1 MGQDFRDPKEAC
13 LPSPNTRITSEK
25 TSDSLVL
32 AAEYVRM
39 STDHQR
45 YSTENQSAAIHA
57 YAMSHGMEIVTTYRD
72 EGKSGLDI
80 GGRDAL
86 RTLLD
91 DVQAGRT
98 QFQVILV
105 YDVSRW
111 GRFQNTDESAH
122 YEYLCT
128 SSGIRVVYCA
138 EPFENDGSPLATIY
152 KGIKRSMAGEYSRE
166 LSQKVFAGQC
176 RLVEK
181 GFHQGGPAGYGL
193 RRALIDEKSEFKA
206 ELSRGQQKSLQTD
219 RVILIPGPEAEIEV
233 VQRIY
238 HQFIHNGMN
247 EREIAHALNAEGLLT
262 DFDRPWSRG
271 SVHQV
276 LTNEKYI
283 GNNVYNK
290 TSSKLRKRISRNPPD
305 KWVRCDGAF
314 QGVVSLEV
322 FAGVREIILQRS
334 HRLDDAQLLEL
345 LRTLL
350 QRAGSLS
357 GMLIDEQDNMPSS
370 TVYINR
376 FGGLLRAYTL
386 IGYTPDRDYRYLE
399 INRSLRQLHP
409 QVLEDVLNH
418 LKYVGARVELSDQ
431 NDLLTVNNQ
440 WTASVVIARCQPTP
454 AGTLRWKLRFDN
466 SLNPDITIAVRM
478 EQANL
483 QVRDYYLVP
492 SIDMGA
498 WPKRMAE
505 ENSPLIDSYRFA
517 TLDVLDGLAA
527 RCSLKEACQ

>member
-1 MGQDFRDPKEAC
+1 MRKRLEDY
-13 LPSPNTRITSEK
+13 
-25 TSDSLVL
+25 SDGLIA

-57 YAMSHGMEIVTTYRD
+57 YALSHGMDIVKTYRD

-86 RTLLD
+86 RRLLD
-91 DVQAGRT
+91 DVQAGNV
-98 QFQVILV
+98 QFQIILV
-105 YDVSRW
+105 YDVSSW

-128 SSGIRVVYCA
+128 SSGIQVVYCA

-193 RRALIDEKSEFKA
+193 RRALIDEKNEFKA
-206 ELSRGQQKSLQTD
+206 ELSRGQQKSIQTD
-219 RVILIPGPEAEIEV
+219 RVILIPGPEAEIEI
-233 VQRIY
+233 VQHIY
-238 HQFIHNGMN
+238 HRFIHNGMN
-247 EREIAHALNAEGLLT
+247 EREIANALNADGVLT
-262 DFDRPWSRG
+262 DFDRPWSRS
-271 SVHQV
+271 SVHEV

-290 TSSKLRKRISRNPPD
+290 TSSKLRKRSSRNPPD
-305 KWVRCDGAF
+305 KWIRCDGAF
-314 QGVVSLEV
+314 QGIVSLEV
-322 FAGVREIILQRS
+322 FTCAREIILQRS
-334 HRLDDAQLLEL
+334 HRLDDTQMLEL
-345 LRTLL
+345 LRALL
-350 QRAGSLS
+350 QQAGSLS

-370 TVYINR
+370 TVYISR

-386 IGYTPDRDYRYLE
+386 IGYAPDRDYRYLD

-409 QVLEDVLNH
+409 QVFEDVIKH
-418 LKYVGARVELSDQ
+418 LENAGASVEISAQ
-431 NDLLTVNNQ
+431 NDVLTVNGE
-440 WTASVVIARCQPTP
+440 WTASVVIARCHSTP
-454 AGTLRWKLRFDN
+454 AGTLRWKLRFDI
-466 SLNPDITIAVRM
+466 SLAPDITIAVRM
-478 EQANL
+478 ARANL

-492 SIDMGA
+492 LIDMGA
-498 WPKRMAE
+498 WPQKMAE
-505 ENSPLIDSYRFA
+505 ENSPLIDSYCFQA
-517 TLDVLDGLAA
+517 LDVLDGLAA

>member
-1 MGQDFRDPKEAC
+1 
-13 LPSPNTRITSEK
+13 
-25 TSDSLVL
+25 
-32 AAEYVRM
+32 M

-45 YSTENQSAAIHA
+45 YSTENQSASIHA
-57 YAMSHGMEIVTTYRD
+57 YALSHGMDIVKTYRD

-86 RTLLD
+86 RRLLD
-91 DVQAGRT
+91 DVQAGNI

-128 SSGIRVVYCA
+128 SSGIQVVYCA
-138 EPFENDGSPLATIY
+138 EPFENDGSPMATIY

-193 RRALIDEKSEFKA
+193 RRALIDEKNEFKA
-206 ELSRGQQKSLQTD
+206 ELSRGQQKSIQTD
-219 RVILIPGPEAEIEV
+219 RVILIPGPEAEIVV
-233 VQRIY
+233 VQNIY
-238 HQFIHNGMN
+238 HQFIHSGMN
-247 EREIAHALNAEGLLT
+247 EREIADALNADGVLT

-271 SVHQV
+271 SVHEV

-305 KWVRCDGAF
+305 KWIRCDGAF
-314 QGVVSLEV
+314 QGIISPEV
-322 FAGVREIILQRS
+322 FTCAREIILQRS
-334 HRLDDAQLLEL
+334 HRLDDAQMLEL
-345 LRTLL
+345 LRALL
-350 QRAGSLS
+350 QQAGSLS

-386 IGYTPDRDYRYLE
+386 IGYAPDRDYRYLD

-409 QVLEDVLNH
+409 QVFEAVIKHLENAGASVEISAQNDVLTIN
-418 LKYVGARVELSDQ
+418 GE
-431 NDLLTVNNQ
+431 
-440 WTASVVIARCQPTP
+440 WTASVVIARCHSTP
-454 AGTLRWKLRFDN
+454 AGTLRWKLRFDI
-466 SLNPDITIAVRM
+466 SLAPDITIAVRM
-478 EQANL
+478 EQANR

-492 SIDMGA
+492 LIDMGA
-498 WPKRMAE
+498 WPQKMAE
-505 ENSPLIDSYRFA
+505 ENSPLIDSYCFA

-527 RCSLKEACQ
+527 RCSLKEACR

>member
-1 MGQDFRDPKEAC
+1 MSS
-13 LPSPNTRITSEK
+13 PSMRKRPEDC
-25 TSDSLVL
+25 SDGLIA

-45 YSTENQSAAIHA
+45 YSTENQSASIHA
-57 YAMSHGMEIVTTYRD
+57 YALSHGMDIVKTYRD

-86 RTLLD
+86 RRLLD
-91 DVQAGRT
+91 DVQAGNI

-128 SSGIRVVYCA
+128 SSGIQVVYCA
-138 EPFENDGSPLATIY
+138 EPFENDGSPMATIY

-193 RRALIDEKSEFKA
+193 RRALIDEKNEFKA
-206 ELSRGQQKSLQTD
+206 ELSRGQQKSIQTD
-219 RVILIPGPEAEIEV
+219 RVILIPGPEAEIVV
-233 VQRIY
+233 VQNIY
-238 HQFIHNGMN
+238 HQFIHSGMN
-247 EREIAHALNAEGLLT
+247 EREIADALNADGVLT

-271 SVHQV
+271 SVHEV

-305 KWVRCDGAF
+305 KWIRCDGAF
-314 QGVVSLEV
+314 QGIISPEV
-322 FAGVREIILQRS
+322 FTCAREIILQRS
-334 HRLDDAQLLEL
+334 HRLDDAQMLEL
-345 LRTLL
+345 LRALL
-350 QRAGSLS
+350 QKAGSLS

-370 TVYINR
+370 TVYISR

-386 IGYTPDRDYRYLE
+386 IGYAPDRDYRYLD

-409 QVLEDVLNH
+409 QVFEAVIKHLENAGASVEISAQNDVLTI
-418 LKYVGARVELSDQ
+418 
-431 NDLLTVNNQ
+431 NDE
-440 WTASVVIARCQPTP
+440 WTASVVIARCHSTP
-454 AGTLRWKLRFDN
+454 AGTLRWKLRFDI
-466 SLNPDITIAVRM
+466 SLAPDITIAVRM

-492 SIDMGA
+492 LIDMGA
-498 WPKRMAE
+498 WPQKMAE
-505 ENSPLIDSYRFA
+505 ENSPLIDSYCFA

-527 RCSLKEACQ
+527 RCSLKEACR

>member
-1 MGQDFRDPKEAC
+1 MRKRLEDY
-13 LPSPNTRITSEK
+13 
-25 TSDSLVL
+25 SDGLIA

-57 YAMSHGMEIVTTYRD
+57 YALSHGMDIVKTYRD

-86 RTLLD
+86 RRLLD
-91 DVQAGRT
+91 DVQAGNVH
-98 QFQVILV
+98 FQIILV

-128 SSGIRVVYCA
+128 SSGIQVVYCA

-193 RRALIDEKSEFKA
+193 RRALIDEKNEFKA
-206 ELSRGQQKSLQTD
+206 ELSRGQQKSIQTD
-219 RVILIPGPEAEIEV
+219 RVILIPGPEAEIEI
-233 VQRIY
+233 VQHIY
-238 HQFIHNGMN
+238 HRFIHNGMK
-247 EREIAHALNAEGLLT
+247 EREIANALNADGVLT
-262 DFDRPWSRG
+262 DFDRPWSRS
-271 SVHQV
+271 SVHEV

-290 TSSKLRKRISRNPPD
+290 TSSKLRKRSSRNTPD
-305 KWVRCDGAF
+305 KWIRCDGAF
-314 QGVVSLEV
+314 QGIVSLEV
-322 FAGVREIILQRS
+322 FTCAREIILQRS
-334 HRLDDAQLLEL
+334 HRLDDTQMLEL
-345 LRTLL
+345 LRALL
-350 QRAGSLS
+350 QQAGSLS

-370 TVYINR
+370 TVYISR

-386 IGYTPDRDYRYLE
+386 IGYAPDRDYRYLD
-399 INRSLRQLHP
+399 INRSIRQLHP
-409 QVLEDVLNH
+409 QVFEDVIKH
-418 LKYVGARVELSDQ
+418 LENAGARVEISAQ
-431 NDLLTVNNQ
+431 NDILTVNGE
-440 WTASVVIARCQPTP
+440 WTASVVIARCHSTP
-454 AGTLRWKLRFDN
+454 AGTLRWKLRFDI
-466 SLNPDITIAVRM
+466 SLAPDITIAVRM
-478 EQANL
+478 ERANL

-492 SIDMGA
+492 LIDMGA
-498 WPKRMAE
+498 WPQKMAE
-505 ENSPLIDSYRFA
+505 ENSPLIDSYCFA

-527 RCSLKEACQ
+527 RCSLKEACR

>member
-1 MGQDFRDPKEAC
+1 M
-13 LPSPNTRITSEK
+13 PSPRQQTTLEPP
-25 TSDSLVL
+25 SDGLVL

-57 YAMSHGMEIVTTYRD
+57 YAMSNGMEIVTTYRD
-72 EGKSGLDI
+72 EGKSGLDLR
-80 GGRDAL
+80 GRDAL
-86 RTLLD
+86 RRLLD
-91 DVQAGRT
+91 DVQAGHA
-98 QFQVILV
+98 QFRVILV

-128 SSGIRVVYCA
+128 SSGIKVVYCA
-138 EPFENDGSPLATIY
+138 EAFDNDGSPMSTIC
-152 KGIKRSMAGEYSRE
+152 KGFKRYMAGEYSNE
-166 LSQKVFAGQC
+166 LSRKVFAGQC

-193 RRALIDEKSEFKA
+193 RRALIDEKNEFKA
-206 ELSRGQQKSLQTD
+206 KLARGQQKSIQTD
-219 RVILIPGPEAEIEV
+219 RVILIPGPEAEIEII
-233 VQRIY
+233 QRIY
-238 HQFIHNGMN
+238 YQFVHEQMN
-247 EREIAHALNAEGLLT
+247 EREIANALNAEGLVT

-290 TSSKLRKRISRNPPD
+290 TSSKLRKGSIRNAPD

-314 QGVVSLEV
+314 QGIVSLGV
-322 FAGVREIILQRS
+322 FGDVREIILQRS
-334 HRLDDAQLLEL
+334 HRQDDAQLLEM

-350 QRAGSLS
+350 MRAGSLS

-370 TVYINR
+370 TTYISR

-409 QVLEDVLNH
+409 QVLDDVVKH
-418 LKYVGARVELSDQ
+418 LEHVGARVELNNE
-431 NDLLTVNNQ
+431 NDLLTVNDE
-440 WTASVVIARCQPTP
+440 WTASVVITRCQATA
-454 AGTLRWKLRFDN
+454 AGTLRWILRFDS
-466 SLNPDITIAVRM
+466 SLTPDITIAVRM

-483 QVRDYYLVP
+483 LVQDYYLIP

-498 WPKRMAE
+498 WPRKMTE

-517 TLDVLDGLAA
+517 TLDVLEGLAA
-527 RCSLKEACQ
+527 RCSLKESFP

>member
-1 MGQDFRDPKEAC
+1 
-13 LPSPNTRITSEK
+13 
-25 TSDSLVL
+25 
-32 AAEYVRM
+32 M

-45 YSTENQSAAIHA
+45 YSTENQSASIHA
-57 YAMSHGMEIVTTYRD
+57 YALSHGMDIVKTYRD

-86 RTLLD
+86 RRLLD
-91 DVQAGRT
+91 DVQAGNI

-128 SSGIRVVYCA
+128 SSGIQVVYCA
-138 EPFENDGSPLATIY
+138 EPFENDGSPMATIY

-193 RRALIDEKSEFKA
+193 RRALIDEKNEFKA
-206 ELSRGQQKSLQTD
+206 ELSRGQQKSIQTD
-219 RVILIPGPEAEIEV
+219 RVILIPGPEAEIVV
-233 VQRIY
+233 VQNIY
-238 HQFIHNGMN
+238 HQFIHSGMN
-247 EREIAHALNAEGLLT
+247 EREIADALNADGVLT

-271 SVHQV
+271 SVHEV

-305 KWVRCDGAF
+305 KWIRCDGAF
-314 QGVVSLEV
+314 QGIISPEV
-322 FAGVREIILQRS
+322 FTCAREIILQRS
-334 HRLDDAQLLEL
+334 HRLDDAQMLEL
-345 LRTLL
+345 LRALL
-350 QRAGSLS
+350 QKAGSLS

-370 TVYINR
+370 TVYISR

-386 IGYTPDRDYRYLE
+386 IGYAPDRDYRYLD

-409 QVLEDVLNH
+409 QVFEAVIKHLENAGASVEISAQNDVLTI
-418 LKYVGARVELSDQ
+418 
-431 NDLLTVNNQ
+431 NDE
-440 WTASVVIARCQPTP
+440 WTASVVIARCHSTP
-454 AGTLRWKLRFDN
+454 AGTLRWKLRFDI
-466 SLNPDITIAVRM
+466 SLAPDITIAVRM

-492 SIDMGA
+492 LIDMGA
-498 WPKRMAE
+498 WPQKMAE
-505 ENSPLIDSYRFA
+505 ENSPLIDSYCFA

-527 RCSLKEACQ
+527 RCSLKEACR

>member
-1 MGQDFRDPKEAC
+1 M
-13 LPSPNTRITSEK
+13 PSPSKRKKSED
-25 TSDSLVL
+25 SPDSLIP

-57 YAMSHGMEIVTTYRD
+57 YAMSHGMEIVKTYRD

-86 RTLLD
+86 RRLLD
-91 DVQAGRT
+91 DVQARNI

-193 RRALIDEKSEFKA
+193 RRALIDEKHEFKA
-206 ELSRGQQKSLQTD
+206 ELSRGQQKSIQTD
-219 RVILIPGPEAEIEV
+219 RVILIPGPGTEIEV
-233 VQRIY
+233 VQHIY

-247 EREIAHALNAEGLLT
+247 EHEIANALNADGLLT
-262 DFDRPWSRG
+262 DFDRHWTRG

-290 TSSKLRKRISRNPPD
+290 TSSKLRKRISRNPPEE
-305 KWVRCDGAF
+305 WVRCEGAF
-314 QGVVSLEV
+314 QGIVSLEV
-322 FAGVREIILQRS
+322 FTCAREIILQRS
-334 HRLDDAQLLEL
+334 QRLDDAQMLEL
-345 LRTLL
+345 LRALL
-350 QRAGSLS
+350 QQAGSLS

-370 TVYINR
+370 IAYISR
-376 FGGLLRAYTL
+376 FAGLLRAYTL
-386 IGYTPDRDYRYLE
+386 IGYAPDRDYRYLD

-409 QVLEDVLNH
+409 QVFEDVIKH
-418 LKYVGARVELSDQ
+418 LKHAGASVEVSAQ
-431 NDLLTVNNQ
+431 NDLLTVNDE
-440 WTASVVIARCQPTP
+440 WTACVVIVRCQSTP

-466 SLNPDITIAVRM
+466 SLVPDITIAVRM

-483 QVRDYYLVP
+483 QIRDYYLVP
-492 SIDMGA
+492 LIDMGA
-498 WPKRMAE
+498 WPKKMAE
-505 ENSPLIDSYRFA
+505 ENSPLIDSYCFS
-517 TLDVLDGLAA
+517 TLDVLNGLAA

>member
-1 MGQDFRDPKEAC
+1 
-13 LPSPNTRITSEK
+13 
-25 TSDSLVL
+25 
-32 AAEYVRM
+32 M

-57 YAMSHGMEIVTTYRD
+57 YAVSHGMEIVATYRD

-86 RTLLD
+86 SRLIN
-91 DVQAGRT
+91 DVQAGAI

-128 SSGIRVVYCA
+128 KTGVQVVYCA
-138 EPFENDGSPLATIY
+138 EPFDNDGSPLATIY

-193 RRALIDEKSEFKA
+193 RRALIDDHSAFKGVLARGEYKSI
-206 ELSRGQQKSLQTD
+206 QTD

-238 HQFIHNGMN
+238 HQFRN
-247 EREIAHALNAEGLLT
+247 ERMSELQIADALNADGVMT

-283 GNNVYNK
+283 GNNVYNR
-290 TSSKLRKRISRNPPD
+290 TSSKLRKGIVRNAPD

-314 QGVVSLEV
+314 QGIVSLAV
-322 FAGVREIILQRS
+322 FADVREIILERS
-334 HRLDDAQLLEL
+334 RKLDDAQLLEMLRSL
-345 LRTLL
+345 LK
-350 QRAGSLS
+350 RAGSLS
-357 GMLIDEQDNMPSS
+357 GMLINEQCDMPSS
-370 TVYINR
+370 TAYIAR

-386 IGYTPDRDYRYLE
+386 IGYTPDRDYQFLE
-399 INRSLRQLHP
+399 INRSLRAMHP
-409 QVLEDVLNH
+409 KVLEDVVEH
-418 LKYVGARVELSDQ
+418 FEQVGADVEPNNG
-431 NDLLTVNNQ
+431 NDLLTVNGE
-440 WTASVVIARCQPTP
+440 WTASVVIARCDPTR
-454 AGTLRWKLRFDN
+454 AGSLRWKLRFDV
-466 SLNPDITIAVRM
+466 SLKPDITIAVRM
-478 EQANL
+478 EEGNSE
-483 QVRDYYLVP
+483 VRDFYLIP
-492 SIDMGA
+492 WIDMGT
-498 WPKRMAE
+498 WPQRMAE
-505 ENSPLIDSYRFA
+505 ENSPLIDSYRFK

-527 RCSLKEACQ
+527 RCLLKEVCK

>member
-1 MGQDFRDPKEAC
+1 MSS
-13 LPSPNTRITSEK
+13 PSMRKRPEDC
-25 TSDSLVL
+25 SDGLIA

-45 YSTENQSAAIHA
+45 YSTENQSASIHA
-57 YAMSHGMEIVTTYRD
+57 YALSHGMDIVKTYRD

-86 RTLLD
+86 RRLLD
-91 DVQAGRT
+91 DVQAGNI

-128 SSGIRVVYCA
+128 SSGIQVVYCA
-138 EPFENDGSPLATIY
+138 EPFENDGSPMATIY

-193 RRALIDEKSEFKA
+193 RRALIDEKNEFKA
-206 ELSRGQQKSLQTD
+206 ELSRGQQKSIQTD
-219 RVILIPGPEAEIEV
+219 RVILIPGPEAEIVV
-233 VQRIY
+233 VQNIY
-238 HQFIHNGMN
+238 HQFIHSGMN
-247 EREIAHALNAEGLLT
+247 EREIADALNADGVLT

-271 SVHQV
+271 SVHEV

-305 KWVRCDGAF
+305 KWIRCDGAF
-314 QGVVSLEV
+314 QGIISPEV
-322 FAGVREIILQRS
+322 FTCAREIILQRS
-334 HRLDDAQLLEL
+334 HRLDDAQMLEL
-345 LRTLL
+345 LRALL
-350 QRAGSLS
+350 QKAGSLS

-370 TVYINR
+370 TVYISR

-386 IGYTPDRDYRYLE
+386 IGYAPDRDYRYLD

-409 QVLEDVLNH
+409 QVFEAVIKHLENAGASVEISTQNDVLTI
-418 LKYVGARVELSDQ
+418 
-431 NDLLTVNNQ
+431 NDE
-440 WTASVVIARCQPTP
+440 WTASVVIARCHSTP
-454 AGTLRWKLRFDN
+454 AGTLRWKLRFDI
-466 SLNPDITIAVRM
+466 SLAPDITIAVRM

-492 SIDMGA
+492 LIDMGA
-498 WPKRMAE
+498 WPQKMAE
-505 ENSPLIDSYRFA
+505 ENSPLIDSYCFA

-527 RCSLKEACQ
+527 RCSLKEACR

>member
-1 MGQDFRDPKEAC
+1 MRKRPEDC
-13 LPSPNTRITSEK
+13 
-25 TSDSLVL
+25 SDGLIA

-45 YSTENQSAAIHA
+45 YSTENQSASIHA
-57 YAMSHGMEIVTTYRD
+57 YALSHGMDIVKTYRD

-86 RTLLD
+86 RRLLD
-91 DVQAGRT
+91 DVQAGNI

-128 SSGIRVVYCA
+128 SSGIQVVYCA
-138 EPFENDGSPLATIY
+138 EPFENDGSPMATIY

-193 RRALIDEKSEFKA
+193 RRALIDEKNEFKA
-206 ELSRGQQKSLQTD
+206 ELSRGQQKSIQTD
-219 RVILIPGPEAEIEV
+219 RVILIPGPEAEIVV
-233 VQRIY
+233 VQNIY
-238 HQFIHNGMN
+238 HQFIHSGMN
-247 EREIAHALNAEGLLT
+247 EREIADALNADGVLT

-271 SVHQV
+271 CVHEV

-305 KWVRCDGAF
+305 KWIRCDGAF
-314 QGVVSLEV
+314 QGIISPEL
-322 FAGVREIILQRS
+322 FTCAREIILQRS
-334 HRLDDAQLLEL
+334 HRLDDAQMLEL
-345 LRTLL
+345 LRALL
-350 QRAGSLS
+350 QKAGSLS

-370 TVYINR
+370 TVYISR

-386 IGYTPDRDYRYLE
+386 IGYAPDRDYRYLD

-409 QVLEDVLNH
+409 QVFEAVIKHLENAGASVEISAQNDVLTI
-418 LKYVGARVELSDQ
+418 
-431 NDLLTVNNQ
+431 NDE
-440 WTASVVIARCQPTP
+440 WTASVVIARCHSTP
-454 AGTLRWKLRFDN
+454 AGTLRWKLRFDI
-466 SLNPDITIAVRM
+466 SLAPDITIAVRM
-478 EQANL
+478 EQANR

-492 SIDMGA
+492 LIDMGA
-498 WPKRMAE
+498 WPQKMAE
-505 ENSPLIDSYRFA
+505 ENSPLIDSYCFA

-527 RCSLKEACQ
+527 RCSLKEACR

>member
-1 MGQDFRDPKEAC
+1 MGQDFPDLEEAC
-13 LPSPNTRITSEK
+13 LPSTRTRITSENS
-25 TSDSLVL
+25 SDGLVP

-57 YAMSHGMEIVTTYRD
+57 YAMSHGMEVVTTYRD

-91 DVQAGRT
+91 DVQAGKT

-193 RRALIDEKSEFKA
+193 RRALIDEKNEFKA
-206 ELSRGQQKSLQTD
+206 ELSRGQQKSIQTD
-219 RVILIPGPEAEIEV
+219 RVILIPGPETEIEV

-247 EREIAHALNAEGLLT
+247 EREIANALNAEGLIT
-262 DFDRPWSRG
+262 DFERPWSRG

-350 QRAGSLS
+350 
-357 GMLIDEQDNMPSS
+357 
-370 TVYINR
+370 
-376 FGGLLRAYTL
+376 
-386 IGYTPDRDYRYLE
+386 
-399 INRSLRQLHP
+399 
-409 QVLEDVLNH
+409 
-418 LKYVGARVELSDQ
+418 SDQ
-431 NDLLTVNNQ
+431 Q
-440 WTASVVIARCQPTP
+440 
-454 AGTLRWKLRFDN
+454 K
-466 SLNPDITIAVRM
+466 VR
-478 EQANL
+478 L
-483 QVRDYYLVP
+483 
-492 SIDMGA
+492 
-498 WPKRMAE
+498 
-505 ENSPLIDSYRFA
+505 
-517 TLDVLDGLAA
+517 
-527 RCSLKEACQ
+527 

>member
-1 MGQDFRDPKEAC
+1 MRKRPEDC
-13 LPSPNTRITSEK
+13 
-25 TSDSLVL
+25 SDGLIA

-45 YSTENQSAAIHA
+45 YSTENQSASIHA
-57 YAMSHGMEIVTTYRD
+57 YALSHGMDIVKTYRD

-86 RTLLD
+86 RRLLD
-91 DVQAGRT
+91 DVQAGNI

-128 SSGIRVVYCA
+128 SSGIQVVYCA
-138 EPFENDGSPLATIY
+138 EPFENDGSPMATIY

-176 RLVEK
+176 HLVEK

-193 RRALIDEKSEFKA
+193 RRALIDEKNEFKA
-206 ELSRGQQKSLQTD
+206 ELSRGQQKSIQTD
-219 RVILIPGPEAEIEV
+219 RVILIPGPEAEIEI
-233 VQRIY
+233 VQHIY
-238 HQFIHNGMN
+238 HRFIHNGMN
-247 EREIAHALNAEGLLT
+247 EREIANALNADGVLT
-262 DFDRPWSRG
+262 DFDRPWSRS
-271 SVHQV
+271 SVHEV

-290 TSSKLRKRISRNPPD
+290 TSSKLRKRSSRNPPD
-305 KWVRCDGAF
+305 KWIRCDGAF
-314 QGVVSLEV
+314 QGIVSLEV
-322 FAGVREIILQRS
+322 FTCAREIILQRS
-334 HRLDDAQLLEL
+334 HRLDDTQMLEL
-345 LRTLL
+345 LRALL
-350 QRAGSLS
+350 QQAGSLS

-370 TVYINR
+370 TVYISR

-386 IGYTPDRDYRYLE
+386 IGYAPDRDYRYLD

-409 QVLEDVLNH
+409 QVFEDVIKH
-418 LKYVGARVELSDQ
+418 LENAGASVEISAQ
-431 NDLLTVNNQ
+431 NDVLTVNGE
-440 WTASVVIARCQPTP
+440 WTASVIIARCHSTP
-454 AGTLRWKLRFDN
+454 AGTLRWKLRFDI
-466 SLNPDITIAVRM
+466 SLAPDITIAVRM
-478 EQANL
+478 ERANL

-492 SIDMGA
+492 LIDMGA
-498 WPKRMAE
+498 WPQKMAE
-505 ENSPLIDSYRFA
+505 ENSPLIDSYCFA

-527 RCSLKEACQ
+527 RCSLKEACR

>member
-1 MGQDFRDPKEAC
+1 MD
-13 LPSPNTRITSEK
+13 
-25 TSDSLVL
+25 
-32 AAEYVRM
+32 
-39 STDHQR
+39 
-45 YSTENQSAAIHA
+45 
-57 YAMSHGMEIVTTYRD
+57 IVKTYRD

-86 RTLLD
+86 RRLLD
-91 DVQAGRT
+91 DVQAGNI

-128 SSGIRVVYCA
+128 SSGIQVVYCA
-138 EPFENDGSPLATIY
+138 EPFENDGSPMATIY

-193 RRALIDEKSEFKA
+193 RRALIDEKNEFKA
-206 ELSRGQQKSLQTD
+206 ELSRGQQKSIQTD
-219 RVILIPGPEAEIEV
+219 RVILIPGPEAEIVV
-233 VQRIY
+233 VQNIY
-238 HQFIHNGMN
+238 HQFIHSGMN
-247 EREIAHALNAEGLLT
+247 EREIADALNADGVLT

-271 SVHQV
+271 SVHEV

-305 KWVRCDGAF
+305 KWIRCDGAF
-314 QGVVSLEV
+314 QGIISPEV
-322 FAGVREIILQRS
+322 FTCAREIILQRS
-334 HRLDDAQLLEL
+334 HRLDDAQMLEL
-345 LRTLL
+345 LRALL
-350 QRAGSLS
+350 QKAGSLS

-370 TVYINR
+370 TVYISR

-386 IGYTPDRDYRYLE
+386 IGYAPDRDYRYLD

-409 QVLEDVLNH
+409 QVFEAVIKHLENAGASVEISTQNDVLTI
-418 LKYVGARVELSDQ
+418 
-431 NDLLTVNNQ
+431 NDE
-440 WTASVVIARCQPTP
+440 WTASVVIARCHSTP
-454 AGTLRWKLRFDN
+454 AGTLRWKLRFDI
-466 SLNPDITIAVRM
+466 SLAPDITIAVRM

-492 SIDMGA
+492 LIDMGA
-498 WPKRMAE
+498 WPQKMAE
-505 ENSPLIDSYRFA
+505 ENSPLIDSYCFA

-527 RCSLKEACQ
+527 RCSLKEACR

>member
-1 MGQDFRDPKEAC
+1 M
-13 LPSPNTRITSEK
+13 PSPSKRKKSE
-25 TSDSLVL
+25 DSSASLIQ

-45 YSTENQSAAIHA
+45 YSTENQSASIHA
-57 YAMSHGMEIVTTYRD
+57 YATSHGMEIVKTYRD

-86 RTLLD
+86 RRLID
-91 DVQAGRT
+91 DVQAGNI

-128 SSGIRVVYCA
+128 SSGIHVVYCA

-193 RRALIDEKSEFKA
+193 RRALIDEKNEFKA
-206 ELSRGQQKSLQTD
+206 ELSRGQQKSIQTD

-233 VQRIY
+233 VQHIY
-238 HQFIHNGMN
+238 HQFIHSGLN
-247 EREIAHALNAEGLLT
+247 EREIANVLNADGLLT

-276 LTNEKYI
+276 LTNEKYM

-322 FAGVREIILQRS
+322 FTCAREIILQRS
-334 HRLDDAQLLEL
+334 YRLDDVQMLEL
-345 LRTLL
+345 LRVLL
-350 QRAGSLS
+350 QQAGSLS

-370 TVYINR
+370 TAYVSR

-386 IGYTPDRDYRYLE
+386 VGYAPDRDYRYLD

-409 QVLEDVLNH
+409 QVFESVIKH
-418 LKYVGARVELSDQ
+418 LKLAGASVEISAR
-431 NDLLTVNNQ
+431 NDVLTVNDE

-466 SLNPDITIAVRM
+466 SLAPDITIAVRM
-478 EQANL
+478 EQANQ

-492 SIDMGA
+492 LIDMGA
-498 WPKRMAE
+498 WPQKMAE
-505 ENSPLIDSYRFA
+505 ENSPLIDSYCFA
-517 TLDVLDGLAA
+517 TLDVLNGLAA

>member
-1 MGQDFRDPKEAC
+1 MRKRPEDY
-13 LPSPNTRITSEK
+13 
-25 TSDSLVL
+25 SDGLIA

-57 YAMSHGMEIVTTYRD
+57 YALSHGMDIVKTYRD

-86 RTLLD
+86 RRLLD
-91 DVQAGRT
+91 DVQEGNV

-128 SSGIRVVYCA
+128 SVGIQVVYCA

-166 LSQKVFAGQC
+166 LSQKVFEGQC
-176 RLVEK
+176 RLVKK
-181 GFHQGGPAGYGL
+181 GFHQGGPPGYGL
-193 RRALIDEKSEFKA
+193 RRALIDEKNEFKA
-206 ELSRGQQKSLQTD
+206 ELSRGQQKSIQTD
-219 RVILIPGPEAEIEV
+219 RVILIPGPEAEIEI
-233 VQRIY
+233 VQHIY

-247 EREIAHALNAEGLLT
+247 EREIANALNSDGVLT
-262 DFDRPWSRG
+262 DFDRPWSHS
-271 SVHQV
+271 SVHEV

-305 KWVRCDGAF
+305 KWIRCDGAF
-314 QGVVSLEV
+314 QGIVSLEV
-322 FAGVREIILQRS
+322 FTCAREIILQRS
-334 HRLDDAQLLEL
+334 HRLDDTQMLGL
-345 LRTLL
+345 LRALL
-350 QRAGSLS
+350 QQAGSLS

-370 TVYINR
+370 TVYISR

-386 IGYTPDRDYRYLE
+386 IGYAPDRDYRYLD

-409 QVLEDVLNH
+409 QVFEDVIKH
-418 LKYVGARVELSDQ
+418 LENAGASVEISAQ
-431 NDLLTVNNQ
+431 NDVLTVNGE
-440 WTASVVIARCQPTP
+440 WTASVVIARCHSTP

-466 SLNPDITIAVRM
+466 SLAPDITIAVRM
-478 EQANL
+478 EQANI

-492 SIDMGA
+492 LIDMGA
-498 WPKRMAE
+498 WPQKMAE
-505 ENSPLIDSYRFA
+505 ENSPLIDSYCFE
-517 TLDVLDGLAA
+517 TLDVLDGLSA

>member
-1 MGQDFRDPKEAC
+1 
-13 LPSPNTRITSEK
+13 
-25 TSDSLVL
+25 
-32 AAEYVRM
+32 M

-45 YSTENQSAAIHA
+45 YSTENQSASIHA
-57 YAMSHGMEIVTTYRD
+57 YALSHGMDIVKTYRD

-86 RTLLD
+86 RRLLD
-91 DVQAGRT
+91 DVQAGNI

-128 SSGIRVVYCA
+128 SSGIQVVYCA
-138 EPFENDGSPLATIY
+138 EPFENDGSPMATIY

-193 RRALIDEKSEFKA
+193 RRALIDEKNEFKA
-206 ELSRGQQKSLQTD
+206 ELSRGQQKSIQTD
-219 RVILIPGPEAEIEV
+219 RVILIPGPEAEIVV
-233 VQRIY
+233 VQNIY
-238 HQFIHNGMN
+238 HQFIHSGMN
-247 EREIAHALNAEGLLT
+247 EREIADALNAEGVLT

-271 SVHQV
+271 SVHEV

-305 KWVRCDGAF
+305 KWIRCDGAF
-314 QGVVSLEV
+314 QGIISPEV
-322 FAGVREIILQRS
+322 FTCAREIILQRS
-334 HRLDDAQLLEL
+334 HRLDDAQMLEL
-345 LRTLL
+345 LRALL
-350 QRAGSLS
+350 QQAGSLS

-386 IGYTPDRDYRYLE
+386 IGYAPDRDYRYLD

-409 QVLEDVLNH
+409 QVFEAVIKHLENAGASVEISAQNDVLTIN
-418 LKYVGARVELSDQ
+418 GE
-431 NDLLTVNNQ
+431 
-440 WTASVVIARCQPTP
+440 WTASVVIARCHSTP
-454 AGTLRWKLRFDN
+454 AGTLRWKLRFDI
-466 SLNPDITIAVRM
+466 SLAPDITIAVRM
-478 EQANL
+478 EQANR

-492 SIDMGA
+492 LIDMGA
-498 WPKRMAE
+498 WPQKMAE
-505 ENSPLIDSYRFA
+505 ENSPLIDSYCFA

-527 RCSLKEACQ
+527 RCSLKEACR

>member
-1 MGQDFRDPKEAC
+1 MRKRPEDC
-13 LPSPNTRITSEK
+13 
-25 TSDSLVL
+25 SDGLIA

-45 YSTENQSAAIHA
+45 YSTENQSASIHA
-57 YAMSHGMEIVTTYRD
+57 YALSHGMDIVKTYRD

-86 RTLLD
+86 RRLLD
-91 DVQAGRT
+91 DVQAGNI

-128 SSGIRVVYCA
+128 SSGIQVVYCA
-138 EPFENDGSPLATIY
+138 EPFENDGSPMATIY

-193 RRALIDEKSEFKA
+193 RRALIDEKNEFKA
-206 ELSRGQQKSLQTD
+206 ELSRGQQKSIQTD
-219 RVILIPGPEAEIEV
+219 RVILIPGPEAEIVV
-233 VQRIY
+233 VQNIY
-238 HQFIHNGMN
+238 HQFIHSGMN
-247 EREIAHALNAEGLLT
+247 EREIADALNADGVLT

-271 SVHQV
+271 SVHEV

-305 KWVRCDGAF
+305 KWIRCDGAF
-314 QGVVSLEV
+314 QGIISPEV
-322 FAGVREIILQRS
+322 FTCAREIILQRS
-334 HRLDDAQLLEL
+334 HRLDDAQMLEL
-345 LRTLL
+345 LRALL
-350 QRAGSLS
+350 QKAGSLS

-370 TVYINR
+370 TVYISR

-386 IGYTPDRDYRYLE
+386 IGYAPDRDYRYLD

-409 QVLEDVLNH
+409 QVFEAVIKHLENAGASVEISTQNDVLTI
-418 LKYVGARVELSDQ
+418 
-431 NDLLTVNNQ
+431 NDE
-440 WTASVVIARCQPTP
+440 WTASVVIARCHSTP
-454 AGTLRWKLRFDN
+454 AGTLRWKLRFDI
-466 SLNPDITIAVRM
+466 SLAPDITIAVRM

-492 SIDMGA
+492 LIDMGA
-498 WPKRMAE
+498 WPQKMAE
-505 ENSPLIDSYRFA
+505 ENSPLIDSYCFA

-527 RCSLKEACQ
+527 RCSLKEACR

>member
-1 MGQDFRDPKEAC
+1 MSS
-13 LPSPNTRITSEK
+13 PSMPTDSTDC
-25 TSDSLVL
+25 SDSLVP

-45 YSTENQSAAIHA
+45 YSTENQSAAINA
-57 YAMSHGMEIVTTYRD
+57 YAMSHGMEIITTYRD
-72 EGKSGLDI
+72 EGKSGLGI

-86 RTLLD
+86 RRLLD
-91 DVQAGRT
+91 DVQTGHA
-98 QFQVILV
+98 QFRVILV

-128 SSGIRVVYCA
+128 SSGIKVVYCA

-181 GFHQGGPAGYGL
+181 GFHQGGTAGYGL
-193 RRALIDEKSEFKA
+193 RRALIDEKNEFKT
-206 ELSRGQQKSLQTD
+206 ELSRGQQKSIQTD

-238 HQFIHNGMN
+238 HQFVHDKMN
-247 EREIAHALNAEGLLT
+247 ESEIANALNAEGLIT
-262 DFDRPWSRG
+262 DFNRPWSRA

-290 TSSKLRKRISRNPPD
+290 TSSKLRNRISRNPPD
-305 KWVRCDGAF
+305 RWVRCDGAF
-314 QGVVSLEV
+314 QGIVSLEV
-322 FAGVREIILQRS
+322 FAVVREIILQRS
-334 HRLDDAQLLEL
+334 HRLDDAQLLKL

-350 QRAGSLS
+350 KRTGLLS

-370 TVYINR
+370 TTYISR

-399 INRSLRQLHP
+399 INRSIRQLHP
-409 QVLEDVLNH
+409 KVIEDVVKH
-418 LKYVGARVELSDQ
+418 LKRVGAQVVFNAE
-431 NDLLTVNNQ
+431 NDLLTINGE
-440 WTASVVIARCQPTP
+440 WTASVVIARCQATP

-466 SLNPDITIAVRM
+466 SLAPDITIGVRM
-478 EQANL
+478 EHANL
-483 QVRDYYLVP
+483 HVRDYYLVP
-492 SIDMGA
+492 SIDMGV
-498 WPKRMAE
+498 WPQKMAE
-505 ENSPLIDSYRFA
+505 ENSPLIDSYRFK

-527 RCSLKEACQ
+527 RCSLKEACR

>member
-1 MGQDFRDPKEAC
+1 MRKRPEDC
-13 LPSPNTRITSEK
+13 
-25 TSDSLVL
+25 SDGLIA

-45 YSTENQSAAIHA
+45 YSTENQSASIHA
-57 YAMSHGMEIVTTYRD
+57 YALSHGMDIVKTYRD

-86 RTLLD
+86 RRLLD
-91 DVQAGRT
+91 DVQAGNI

-128 SSGIRVVYCA
+128 SSGIQVVYCA
-138 EPFENDGSPLATIY
+138 EPFENDGSPMATIY

-193 RRALIDEKSEFKA
+193 RRALIDEKNEFKA
-206 ELSRGQQKSLQTD
+206 ELSRGQQKSIQTD
-219 RVILIPGPEAEIEV
+219 RVILIPGPEAEIVV
-233 VQRIY
+233 VQNIY
-238 HQFIHNGMN
+238 HQFIHSGMN
-247 EREIAHALNAEGLLT
+247 EREIADALNADGVLT

-271 SVHQV
+271 SVHEV

-305 KWVRCDGAF
+305 KWIRCDGAF
-314 QGVVSLEV
+314 QGIISPEV
-322 FAGVREIILQRS
+322 FTCAREIILQRS
-334 HRLDDAQLLEL
+334 HRLDDAQMLEL
-345 LRTLL
+345 LRALL
-350 QRAGSLS
+350 QKAGSLS

-370 TVYINR
+370 TVYISR

-386 IGYTPDRDYRYLE
+386 IGYAPDRDYRYLD

-409 QVLEDVLNH
+409 QVFEAVIKHLENAGASVEISAQNDVLTI
-418 LKYVGARVELSDQ
+418 
-431 NDLLTVNNQ
+431 NDE
-440 WTASVVIARCQPTP
+440 WTASVVIARCHSTP
-454 AGTLRWKLRFDN
+454 AGTLRWKLRFDI
-466 SLNPDITIAVRM
+466 SLAPDITIAVRM

-492 SIDMGA
+492 LIDMGA
-498 WPKRMAE
+498 WPQKMAE
-505 ENSPLIDSYRFA
+505 ENSPLIDSYCFA

-527 RCSLKEACQ
+527 RCSLKEACR

>member
-1 MGQDFRDPKEAC
+1 M
-13 LPSPNTRITSEK
+13 PSPSMREK
-25 TSDSLVL
+25 AQEYSDSLVA

-57 YAMSHGMEIVTTYRD
+57 YAMSHGMDVVKTYRD

-86 RTLLD
+86 RRLLD
-91 DVQAGRT
+91 DVQAGAV

-128 SSGIRVVYCA
+128 SSGIKVVYCA

-193 RRALIDEKSEFKA
+193 RRALIDDKNEFKA
-206 ELSRGQQKSLQTD
+206 ELSRGQQKSIQTD
-219 RVILIPGPEAEIEV
+219 RVILIPGPQTEIEV

-238 HQFIHNGMN
+238 HQFIDDGMS
-247 EREIAHALNAEGLLT
+247 EREIANALNAEDLDT
-262 DFDRPWSRG
+262 DFGRPWSRG

-290 TSSKLRKRISRNPPD
+290 TSSKLRERASHNPPD

-314 QGVVSLEV
+314 QGIVSIELFV
-322 FAGVREIILQRS
+322 SVREIILQRS
-334 HRLDDAQLLEL
+334 RRLDDAQLLEL
-345 LRTLL
+345 LRALL
-350 QRAGSLS
+350 RQAGALS
-357 GMLIDEQDNMPSS
+357 GMLIDEQDHMPSS
-370 TVYINR
+370 TVYISR
-376 FGGLLRAYTL
+376 FGGLLRAYSL
-386 IGYTPDRDYRYLE
+386 IGHAPDRDYRYLD

-409 QVLEDVLNH
+409 LIFENVIKHLEH
-418 LKYVGARVELSDQ
+418 VGANVEVSAQ
-431 NDLLTVNNQ
+431 NDVLTVNGE
-440 WTASVVIARCQPTP
+440 WTASVVIARCQSTP
-454 AGTLRWKLRFDN
+454 AGTLRWKLRFDS
-466 SLNPDITIAVRM
+466 SLTPDITIAVRM

-492 SIDMGA
+492 LIDMGA
-498 WPKRMAE
+498 WPQRMAE
-505 ENSPLIDSYRFA
+505 ENSPLIDSYCFA
-517 TLDVLDGLAA
+517 SLDVLDGLAA
-527 RCSLKEACQ
+527 RCSLKEARR

>member
-1 MGQDFRDPKEAC
+1 MGQYFPDLEEAY
-13 LPSPNTRITSEK
+13 LSSPHTRTPSENP
-25 TSDSLVL
+25 SDSLVP

-39 STDHQR
+39 STEHQR

-86 RTLLD
+86 RTLLG
-91 DVQAGRT
+91 DVQARKT
-98 QFQVILV
+98 QFRVILV

-128 SSGIRVVYCA
+128 SAGISVVYCA

-193 RRALIDEKSEFKA
+193 RRALIDERNEFKA
-206 ELSRGQQKSLQTD
+206 ELSRGQQKSIQTD
-219 RVILIPGPEAEIEV
+219 RVILIPGPKTEIEV
-233 VQRIY
+233 IQRIY
-238 HQFIHNGMN
+238 YQFVQEQMS
-247 EREIAHALNAEGLLT
+247 EREIANALNAEGVLT

-290 TSSKLRKRISRNPPD
+290 TSSKLRKRIVRNAPD
-305 KWVRCDGAF
+305 KWIRCDGAF
-314 QGVVSLEV
+314 QGIVSLQV
-322 FAGVREIILQRS
+322 FADVRRIILQRS
-334 HRLDDAQLLEL
+334 QRLDDAQLLEMLSNL
-345 LRTLL
+345 LK
-350 QRAGSLS
+350 RAGTLS

-370 TVYINR
+370 TTYVSR
-376 FGGLLRAYTL
+376 FGGLLRAYSL

-409 QVLEDVLNH
+409 QILEDVVRH
-418 LKYVGARVELSDQ
+418 FEYVGARVELNNQ
-431 NDLLTVNNQ
+431 NDLLTVNDE
-440 WTASVVIARCQPTP
+440 WTASVVIARCQATS
-454 AGTLRWKLRFDN
+454 AGTLSWKLRFDN
-466 SLNPDITIAVRM
+466 SLTPDITIAVRM
-478 EQANL
+478 EEANL

-492 SIDMGA
+492 NIDMGT
-498 WPKRMAE
+498 WPKKMAE

-527 RCSLKEACQ
+527 RCSLTEALQ

>member
-1 MGQDFRDPKEAC
+1 MRTDSTDC
-13 LPSPNTRITSEK
+13 
-25 TSDSLVL
+25 SDSLVP

-57 YAMSHGMEIVTTYRD
+57 YAMNHGMKIVTTYQD
-72 EGKSGLDI
+72 DGKSGLDI

-86 RTLLD
+86 RRLLD
-91 DVQAGRT
+91 DVQTGHT
-98 QFQVILV
+98 QYQVILV

-128 SSGIRVVYCA
+128 SSGINVVYCA

-219 RVILIPGPEAEIEV
+219 RVILIPGPETEIEV
-233 VQRIY
+233 VQHIY
-238 HQFIHNGMN
+238 HQFIHNGMS
-247 EREIAHALNAEGLLT
+247 EREIADALNAEGLIT
-262 DFDRPWSRG
+262 DFERPWSRG

-290 TSSKLRKRISRNPPD
+290 TSSKLRKRISRNPPE

-314 QGVVSLEV
+314 QGIVSLEV
-322 FAGVREIILQRS
+322 FAAVREIILQRS
-334 HRLDDAQLLEL
+334 RRLDDAQLLEL

-350 QRAGSLS
+350 RRAGSLS
-357 GMLIDEQDNMPSS
+357 GMLIDDQDNMPSS
-370 TVYINR
+370 TTYINR

-386 IGYTPDRDYRYLE
+386 IGYTPERDYRYLE

-409 QVLEDVLNH
+409 QVLEDVVKH
-418 LKYVGARVELSDQ
+418 FKHVGAGVELNIQS
-431 NDLLTVNNQ
+431 DLLTINDE
-440 WTASVVIARCQPTP
+440 WTASVVIARCQSTL
-454 AGTLRWKLRFDN
+454 AGTLRWKLRFEN
-466 SLNPDITIAVRM
+466 SLTPDITIAVRM
-478 EQANL
+478 EHENL
-483 QVRDYYLVP
+483 QVRDYYLIP
-492 SIDMGA
+492 SMDMGA
-498 WPKRMAE
+498 WPRKMSE

-517 TLDVLDGLAA
+517 TLDVLNGLAA
-527 RCSLKEACQ
+527 RCSLKEARQ

>member
-1 MGQDFRDPKEAC
+1 MRKRLEDY
-13 LPSPNTRITSEK
+13 
-25 TSDSLVL
+25 SDGLIA

-57 YAMSHGMEIVTTYRD
+57 YALSHGMDIVKTYRD

-86 RTLLD
+86 RRLLD
-91 DVQAGRT
+91 DVQAGNV
-98 QFQVILV
+98 QFQIILV

-128 SSGIRVVYCA
+128 SSGIQVVYCA

-193 RRALIDEKSEFKA
+193 RRALIDEKNEFKA
-206 ELSRGQQKSLQTD
+206 ELSRGQQKSIQTD
-219 RVILIPGPEAEIEV
+219 RVILIPGPEAEIEI
-233 VQRIY
+233 VQHIY
-238 HQFIHNGMN
+238 HRFIHNGMN
-247 EREIAHALNAEGLLT
+247 EREIANALNADGVLT
-262 DFDRPWSRG
+262 DFDRPWSRS
-271 SVHQV
+271 SVHEV

-290 TSSKLRKRISRNPPD
+290 TSSKLRIRSSRNPPD
-305 KWVRCDGAF
+305 KWIRCDGAF
-314 QGVVSLEV
+314 QGIVSLEV
-322 FAGVREIILQRS
+322 FTCAREIILQRS
-334 HRLDDAQLLEL
+334 HRLDDTQMLEL
-345 LRTLL
+345 LRALL
-350 QRAGSLS
+350 QQAGSLS

-370 TVYINR
+370 TVYISR

-386 IGYTPDRDYRYLE
+386 IGYAPDRDYRYLD

-409 QVLEDVLNH
+409 QVFEDVIKH
-418 LKYVGARVELSDQ
+418 LENAGASVEISAQ
-431 NDLLTVNNQ
+431 NDVLTVNGE
-440 WTASVVIARCQPTP
+440 WTASVVIARCHSTP
-454 AGTLRWKLRFDN
+454 AGTLRWKLRFDI
-466 SLNPDITIAVRM
+466 SLAPDITIAVRM
-478 EQANL
+478 ARANL

-492 SIDMGA
+492 LIDMGA
-498 WPKRMAE
+498 WPQKMAE
-505 ENSPLIDSYRFA
+505 ENSPLIDSYCFQA
-517 TLDVLDGLAA
+517 LDVLDGLAA

>member
-1 MGQDFRDPKEAC
+1 
-13 LPSPNTRITSEK
+13 
-25 TSDSLVL
+25 
-32 AAEYVRM
+32 M

-45 YSTENQSAAIHA
+45 YSTENQSASIHA
-57 YAMSHGMEIVTTYRD
+57 YALSHGMDIVKTYRD

-86 RTLLD
+86 RRLLD
-91 DVQAGRT
+91 DVQAGNI

-128 SSGIRVVYCA
+128 SSGIQVVYCA
-138 EPFENDGSPLATIY
+138 EPFENDGSPMATIY

-193 RRALIDEKSEFKA
+193 RRALIDEKNEFKA
-206 ELSRGQQKSLQTD
+206 ELSRGQQKSIQTD
-219 RVILIPGPEAEIEV
+219 RVILIPGPEAEIVV
-233 VQRIY
+233 VQNIY
-238 HQFIHNGMN
+238 HQFIHSGMN
-247 EREIAHALNAEGLLT
+247 EREIADALNADGVLT

-271 SVHQV
+271 CVHEV

-305 KWVRCDGAF
+305 KWIRCDGAF
-314 QGVVSLEV
+314 QGIISPEL
-322 FAGVREIILQRS
+322 FTCAREIILQRS
-334 HRLDDAQLLEL
+334 HRLDDAQMLEL
-345 LRTLL
+345 LRALL
-350 QRAGSLS
+350 QKAGSLS

-370 TVYINR
+370 TVYISR

-386 IGYTPDRDYRYLE
+386 IGYAPDRDYRYLD

-409 QVLEDVLNH
+409 QVFEAVIKHLENAGASVEISAQNDVLTI
-418 LKYVGARVELSDQ
+418 
-431 NDLLTVNNQ
+431 NDE
-440 WTASVVIARCQPTP
+440 WTASVVIARCHSTP
-454 AGTLRWKLRFDN
+454 AGTLRWKLRFDI
-466 SLNPDITIAVRM
+466 SLAPDITIAVRM
-478 EQANL
+478 EQANR

-492 SIDMGA
+492 LIDMGA
-498 WPKRMAE
+498 WPQKMAE
-505 ENSPLIDSYRFA
+505 ENSPLIDSYCFA

-527 RCSLKEACQ
+527 RCSLKEACR